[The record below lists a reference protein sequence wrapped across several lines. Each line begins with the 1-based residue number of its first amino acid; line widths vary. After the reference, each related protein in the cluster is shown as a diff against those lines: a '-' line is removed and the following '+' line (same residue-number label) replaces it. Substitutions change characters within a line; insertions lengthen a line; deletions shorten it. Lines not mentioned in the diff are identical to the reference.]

1 MTARGETRT
10 EDGRPGAE
18 GANCGVNLSGK
29 RTLARRN
36 SGECLRLEEAG
47 HQRGRLYD
55 MFIK

>member
-10 EDGRPGAE
+10 KDGRPGAE

-36 SGECLRLEEAG
+36 SGECLHLEEAG
-47 HQRGRLYD
+47 HQRGIDDKIR
-55 MFIK
+55 